1 MAKDGAPSFGSGLC
15 GLSSMMIES
24 AHDTSQVSLF
34 DGFEPNFGDDPLGSI
49 EESMKEDS
57 VKGTVRSSLD
67 ETEGNVRREPP
78 SPQGEEAH
86 GTDDGSGTRDAV
98 DAVDAVDGVDGV
110 DAVDEKLGGGDE
122 AHALTVGS
130 EAALAATLASSIAGS
145 PEDFREPSPK
155 RVTFNLEKN
164 EVRIFST
171 EDGLDEPALGPMHS
185 IQPLLKRQRRERETS
200 LVDTRARTADGERIT
215 SLDHLEHLLRVEMAI
230 RVARSNYERLAIR
243 VADTVKALSVGAE

>member
-1 MAKDGAPSFGSGLC
+1 
-15 GLSSMMIES
+15 MMIES

-34 DGFEPNFGDDPLGSI
+34 DGFEPHFGDDPLGSI

-57 VKGTVRSSLD
+57 VKGTGRSSLD

-98 DAVDAVDGVDGV
+98 DAV

-230 RVARSNYERLAIR
+230 RVARSNYERLAVR
-243 VADTVKALSVGAE
+243 VADTVKALSVAE

>member
-34 DGFEPNFGDDPLGSI
+34 DGFEPHFGDDPLGSI

-57 VKGTVRSSLD
+57 VKGTGRSSLD
-67 ETEGNVRREPP
+67 ETEGNVRRELP

-98 DAVDAVDGVDGV
+98 DAVDAVDGVD
-110 DAVDEKLGGGDE
+110 EKLGGGDE
-122 AHALTVGS
+122 AHALTVGA

-230 RVARSNYERLAIR
+230 RVARSNYERLAVR
-243 VADTVKALSVGAE
+243 VADTVKALSVAE